1 MAALGARQQMINGVP
16 VQAAEMTGVIVSGQD
31 QPAEILVAVQA
42 ADGTAVDH
50 NSSMLADERNGQ
62 FQVNLLVPAPPLV
75 TVAAHQNHPLV

>member
-42 ADGTAVDH
+42 ADGAAVYNH
-50 NSSMLADERNGQ
+50 CGVLPDERNSQ
-62 FQVNLLVPAPPLV
+62 LKVNFLMPAPSFI
-75 TVAAHQNHPLV
+75 TVATH